1 MAADGAAP
9 AVAVAKAAGAAPAV
23 AAIAP
28 AGAPVADPRAAAL
41 ALINT
46 LPDAASERVL
56 ALQREK
62 KRLADE
68 KKRVAKEEKKEK
80 QKRQRL
86 IGKAKGL
93 TNDDL
98 VTIIAGRAA
107 VAKAKAN

>member
-1 MAADGAAP
+1 M
-9 AVAVAKAAGAAPAV
+9 AVAKVAGAVPAV

-28 AGAPVADPRAAAL
+28 GAAPVADPRAAAL
-41 ALINT
+41 ALINA
-46 LPDAASERVL
+46 LPDTASERVL

-68 KKRVAKEEKKEK
+68 KKRVAKEEKQEK

-86 IGKAKGL
+86 IAKAKGL

-107 VAKAKAN
+107 TAKAKCH